1 MLICYS
7 RQETHSTGK
16 GGHYSGCVLINWF
29 SLGAAGAS
37 SHWSSLG
44 AMRPHLSVA
53 PPQDTETGVSG
64 HEVFSQYL
72 VATLGDINSLEPP
85 SAQERALYQ
94 RTPPA
99 RVAVVFALV
108 NIFQ

>member
-7 RQETHSTGK
+7 GQEAHSTGK
-16 GGHYSGCVLINWF
+16 GGHYSGCVSITWF
-29 SLGAAGAS
+29 SRGAAGAS
-37 SHWSSLG
+37 SRWSSLG

-53 PPQDTETGVSG
+53 PPQGMETGVSG
-64 HEVFSQYL
+64 CEVFSQYL
-72 VATLGDINSLEPP
+72 LATLGDINSLEPP

-94 RTPPA
+94 RTPPD
-99 RVAVVFALV
+99 RGAVVFALV